1 MNVYENLY
9 ENMKN
14 RFTVLNDNCEY
25 TLGEYML
32 EKAGMKK
39 EKSNLPAV
47 RSASSADRA
56 IVTFFRYVNDKLTL
70 KNPPIKDKT
79 IKRFPFRTS
88 LAAMLSAVIACTLV
102 ISYGTAAM
110 RGTNS
115 LPSTVEYAES
125 AEEDITETDITLK

>member
-14 RFTVLNDNCEY
+14 RFTVVNDNCEY

-47 RSASSADRA
+47 RCASSADKA
-56 IVTFFRYVNDKLTL
+56 VVAFFRYVNDKLTL
-70 KNPPIKDKT
+70 KAPPVKDKT

-102 ISYGTAAM
+102 ISYGSAAM
-110 RGTNS
+110 NKANN
-115 LPSTVEYAES
+115 LPATVEYSES
-125 AEEDITETDITLK
+125 AEDDVSTSDITLK

>member
-14 RFTVLNDNCEY
+14 RFTVVNNDCEY

-47 RSASSADRA
+47 RSTSSADKA
-56 IVTFFRYVNDKLTL
+56 VVAFFRYVNDKLTL
-70 KNPPIKDKT
+70 KAPPVKDKT
-79 IKRFPFRTS
+79 IKKFPFRTS
-88 LAAMLSAVIACTLV
+88 LAAMLSAVIACTLM

-110 RGTNS
+110 SRANS
-115 LPSTVEYAES
+115 LPVTVEYTEP
-125 AEEDITETDITLK
+125 AEEEITNTDIAVN